1 MKNIKE
7 LFCKHEF
14 SEPVY
19 LYSEVRKYREAEG
32 LQPFNIAGIY
42 SAYCTKC
49 LYQKEVIGKHPLRR
63 HSPLT
68 VLNRHIIY
76 NSEENILDTIKDIKN
91 YIDNF
96 IKFPSSSSLN
106 HLTLASQKLENME
119 KYFEDKKLREE
130 LKKEIREEQE
140 NG

>member
-1 MKNIKE
+1 MKNIKQ

-19 LYSEVRKYREAEG
+19 LYSEKRNYEKADG
-32 LQPFNIAGIY
+32 WQAFNIAGIY
-42 SAYCTKC
+42 VAYCTKC
-49 LYQKEVIGKHPLRR
+49 LYQKEVVGKHPLRR
-63 HSPLT
+63 YAPLIAPNEHRT
-68 VLNRHIIY
+68 Y
-76 NSEENILDTIKDIKN
+76 DSEESIFNAIKDIKN
-91 YIDNF
+91 CIDDF
-96 IKFPSSSSLN
+96 VKSPSSSSLN
-106 HLTLASQKLENME
+106 YLTRASQKLEDMQ